1 MGNAAVMFAD
11 KAVKG
16 FTVNEEHIASLVDKN
31 PILVTTLNPVI
42 GYEKAAKIAKQAYA
56 ERRALKDVAA
66 ELTNLSPAELAKLLD
81 PAQMT
86 KGGIMEGG
94 SIGGGG

>member
-1 MGNAAVMFAD
+1 
-11 KAVKG
+11 
-16 FTVNEEHIASLVDKN
+16 
-31 PILVTTLNPVI
+31 
-42 GYEKAAKIAKQAYA
+42 
-56 ERRALKDVAA
+56 VAA